1 MTELLV
7 GKNLDVS
14 AAEVVASGAP
24 LYPSGERISAASKIT
39 LNPTKNPASKAERDA
54 ILAAPGFGK
63 YFSDNIVRAVW
74 TKDQGWHQAELI
86 GQDAS
91 AGGLA
96 INALHYGQSI
106 FEGLKAYRHPDGA
119 IYTFRPEA
127 NAARFQRSAYRL
139 ALPPVPT
146 DLFIGAIEVLVK
158 QDQDWVSED
167 PEKSFYLRPLEFG
180 SENALGVKPSDH
192 VTFVLMGSP
201 VGAYFPNGV
210 KPVKVWISDDFV
222 RAAPGGTGE
231 AKCAGNYAASLLAQ
245 SEAAT
250 QGCDQV
256 VWIDAKERKY
266 IEEMGGM
273 NIFFVYGTG
282 KDARIVTP
290 KLTGTLLPGVTRDS
304 LLVLAK
310 DLGFDVSE
318 VQISV
323 DEWREG
329 CESGAITEAF
339 ACGTAAVITP
349 VGSVDSK
356 NSGTWTVGDGEPGDI
371 TMKLRQALVDIQTG
385 RAEDKHNWLH
395 RLV

>member
-1 MTELLV
+1 MTELIS
-7 GKNLDVS
+7 KNLDVS
-14 AAEVVASGAP
+14 AADVVSSGAQ
-24 LYPSGERISAASKIT
+24 LYPATSRISSADKIVRKP
-39 LNPTKNPASKAERDA
+39 NQNPASKEARDA

-63 YFSDNIVRAVW
+63 YFSDNIVRATW
-74 TKDQGWHQAELI
+74 LKDKGWQQAELI
-86 GQDAS
+86 GKDAS

-106 FEGLKAYRHPDGA
+106 FEGLKAYRHPNGG

-127 NAARFQRSAYRL
+127 NALRFQRSAYRL

-146 DLFIGAIEVLVK
+146 DLFIGAIETLVA
-158 QDQDWVSED
+158 QDQDWVSAD
-167 PEKSFYLRPLEFG
+167 PEKSYYLRPLEFG
-180 SENALGVKPSDH
+180 SEPALGVKPSDE

-245 SEAAT
+245 SEAAA

-256 VWIDAKERKY
+256 VWVDAKERKY

-273 NIFFVYGTG
+273 NLFFVYGKG
-282 KDARIVTP
+282 KDARVVTP
-290 KLTGTLLPGVTRDS
+290 RLTGTLLPGVTRDS
-304 LLVLAK
+304 LLTLAAE
-310 DLGFDVSE
+310 LGYQVEE
-318 VQISV
+318 VKITV

-329 CESGAITEAF
+329 CASGEITESF

-356 NSGTWTVGDGEPGDI
+356 NSGTWTVGDGQPGEI
-371 TMKLRQALVDIQTG
+371 TMKLREALVNIQTG
-385 RAEDKHNWLH
+385 RAQDTHNWMH

>member
-1 MTELLV
+1 MTELIS
-7 GKNLDVS
+7 KNLGVS
-14 AAEVVASGAP
+14 AADIVSSGAK
-24 LYPSGERISAASKIT
+24 LYPSTSRVSSADKI
-39 LNPTKNPASKAERDA
+39 LRNPTKTPATKEKRDE

-63 YFSDNIVRAVW
+63 YFSDNIVRATW
-74 TKDQGWHQAELI
+74 TKEGGWNQGELI

-106 FEGLKAYRHPDGA
+106 FEGLKAYRHLDGG

-127 NAARFQRSAYRL
+127 NAARFQRSAHRL

-146 DLFIGAIEVLVK
+146 DLFIGSIEALVE
-158 QDQDWVSED
+158 QDQDWVSAD
-167 PEKSFYLRPLEFG
+167 PDKSFYLRPLEFG

-192 VTFVLMGSP
+192 VTYVLMGSP

-245 SEAAT
+245 SEAAA

-256 VWIDAKERKY
+256 VWIDSNERKY

-273 NIFFVYGTG
+273 NIFFIYGTG
-282 KDARIVTP
+282 KNARIVTP
-290 KLTGTLLPGVTRDS
+290 KLTGTLLAGVTRDS
-304 LLVLAK
+304 LLTLAT
-310 DLGFDVSE
+310 DLGFEISE
-318 VQISV
+318 VQLSV
-323 DEWREG
+323 DDWRSG
-329 CESGAITEAF
+329 CASGEITEVF

-349 VGSVDSK
+349 VGAVDSK
-356 NSGTWTVGDGEPGDI
+356 NFGAWTIGNGEPGEI
-371 TMKLRQALVDIQTG
+371 TMQLRKALVDLQTG
-385 RAEDKHNWLH
+385 RAEDTHNWLH

>member
-1 MTELLV
+1 MTELIS
-7 GKNLDVS
+7 KNLDVS

-24 LYPSGERISAASKIT
+24 LYPTTARVSAANQIK
-39 LNPTKNPASKAERDA
+39 KNPSDHPATKEQRDA

-63 YFSDNIVRAVW
+63 YFSDNVVRATW
-74 TKDQGWHQAELI
+74 LKGEGWQQAQLVAA
-86 GQDAS
+86 DAS

-106 FEGLKAYRHPDGA
+106 FEGLKAYRHPDGG

-127 NAARFQRSAYRL
+127 NALRFQRSAHRL

-146 DLFIGAIEVLVK
+146 DLFIGALEVLVQ
-158 QDQDWVSED
+158 QDQEWVSHD
-167 PEKSFYLRPLEFG
+167 PEQAFYLRPLEFG
-180 SENALGVKPSDH
+180 SEPALGVKPSDH

-201 VGAYFPNGV
+201 VGAYFANGV
-210 KPVKVWISDDFV
+210 KPVKVWISDEFV

-245 SEAAT
+245 SEAAA

-256 VWIDAKERKY
+256 VWIDANERKY

-273 NIFFVYGTG
+273 NLFFVYGSG
-282 KDARIVTP
+282 KDARVVTP

-304 LLVLAK
+304 LLTLAA
-310 DLGFDVSE
+310 DLGFKAE
-318 VQISV
+318 EAKISV
-323 DEWREG
+323 EQWREG
-329 CESGAITEAF
+329 CASGEITESF

-349 VGSVDSK
+349 IGSVDSK
-356 NSGTWTVGDGEPGDI
+356 NSGTWTIGDGQPGDV

-385 RAEDKHNWLH
+385 RAVDQHNWMH

>member
-1 MTELLV
+1 VTELIS
-7 GKNLDVS
+7 KNLEVS
-14 AAEVVASGAP
+14 AADIVSSGAA
-24 LYPSGERISAASKIT
+24 LYPATPRISAAETIFR
-39 LNPTKNPASKAERDA
+39 NPTANPLAKEKRDE

-63 YFSDNIVRAVW
+63 YFSDNIVRAIW
-74 TKDQGWHQAELI
+74 TKDEGWHQAELI

-91 AGGLA
+91 AGGLG

-106 FEGLKAYRHPDGA
+106 FEGLKAYRHPDGG

-127 NAARFQRSAYRL
+127 NALRFQRSAYRL

-146 DLFIGAIEVLVK
+146 DLFIGSLEVLVQ
-158 QDQDWVSED
+158 QDQDWVSTD

-192 VTFVLMGSP
+192 VTYVLMGSP

-245 SEAAT
+245 SEAAA

-256 VWIDAKERKY
+256 VWIDANERKY

-273 NIFFVYGTG
+273 NLFFVYGSG
-282 KDARIVTP
+282 KSARLVTP
-290 KLTGTLLPGVTRDS
+290 QLTGTLLPGVTRDS
-304 LLVLAK
+304 ILTLAG
-310 DLGFDVSE
+310 DLGYQAE
-318 VQISV
+318 PTKITI
-323 DEWREG
+323 DEWRDG
-329 CESGAITEAF
+329 CASGQITEVF

-356 NSGTWTVGDGEPGDI
+356 NSGTWTIGDGEPGTI
-371 TMKLRQALVDIQTG
+371 TMQLRKALVDIQTG
-385 RAEDKHNWLH
+385 RADDTHNWLH

>member
-1 MTELLV
+1 MTDLV
-7 GKNLDVS
+7 NKNLDVS
-14 AAEVVASGAP
+14 AAEVVSSGAP
-24 LYPSGERISAASKIT
+24 LYPATERISSADKI
-39 LNPTKNPASKAERDA
+39 LRNPTKSPKSAAEREA
-54 ILAAPGFGK
+54 VLAAPGFGK
-63 YFSDNIVRAVW
+63 YFSDNVVRATW
-74 TKDQGWHQAELI
+74 IKGQGWQQAELI

-91 AGGLA
+91 AGGLS

-106 FEGLKAYRHPDGA
+106 FEGLKAYRHPDGG

-127 NAARFQRSAYRL
+127 NALRFQRSAHRL

-146 DLFIGAIEVLVK
+146 DLFIGALEVLVN
-158 QDQDWVSED
+158 QDQDWVSTD
-167 PEKSFYLRPLEFG
+167 PEKSYYLRPLEYG
-180 SENALGVKPSDH
+180 SEPALGVKPSDE

-210 KPVKVWISDDFV
+210 KPVKVWISSEFV

-245 SEAAT
+245 SEAAQ

-256 VWIDAKERKY
+256 VWIDATDRKY

-273 NIFFVYGTG
+273 NLFFVRGTG
-282 KDARIVTP
+282 ADAKVITP

-304 LLVLAK
+304 LLTLAA
-310 DLGFDVSE
+310 DLGYGVEE
-318 VQISV
+318 VKISV

-329 CESGAITEAF
+329 CASGEITEAF

-349 VGSVDSK
+349 VGEVASK
-356 NSGTWTVGDGEPGDI
+356 NHGNWTIGNGEPGEV
-371 TMKLRQALVDIQTG
+371 TMKLREALVNIQTG
-385 RAEDKHNWLH
+385 RAEDKHNWMH

>member
-1 MTELLV
+1 MPDLIST
-7 GKNLDVS
+7 NLDVS
-14 AAEVVASGAP
+14 AAQVVASGDK
-24 LYPSGERISAASKIT
+24 LYPATTRVSGAEKIIR
-39 LNPTKNPASKAERDA
+39 NPNKNPATKEQRDS

-63 YFSDNIVRAVW
+63 YFSDNIVRATW
-74 TKDQGWHQAELI
+74 LKDKGWQQAELI

-91 AGGLA
+91 AGGLS

-106 FEGLKAYRHPDGA
+106 FEGLKAYRHPNGG

-127 NAARFQRSAYRL
+127 NALRFQRSAYRL
-139 ALPPVPT
+139 ALPPVPV
-146 DLFIGAIEVLVK
+146 DLFIGSIEALVQ
-158 QDQDWVSED
+158 QDQDWVSND

-180 SENALGVKPSDH
+180 SEQALGVKPSDE
-192 VTFVLMGSP
+192 VTYVLMGSP

-245 SEAAT
+245 SEAAA

-273 NIFFVYGTG
+273 NLFFVYGKG
-282 KDARIVTP
+282 KDARVVTP
-290 KLTGTLLPGVTRDS
+290 QLTGTLLPGVTRDS
-304 LLVLAK
+304 LLTLAAE
-310 DLGFDVSE
+310 LGYQAGE
-318 VQISV
+318 VKISV

-329 CESGAITEAF
+329 CASGEITESF

-356 NSGTWTVGDGEPGDI
+356 NSGTWTIGDGQPGEI
-371 TMKLRQALVDIQTG
+371 TMKLREALVNIQTG
-385 RAEDKHNWLH
+385 RAADTHNWMH